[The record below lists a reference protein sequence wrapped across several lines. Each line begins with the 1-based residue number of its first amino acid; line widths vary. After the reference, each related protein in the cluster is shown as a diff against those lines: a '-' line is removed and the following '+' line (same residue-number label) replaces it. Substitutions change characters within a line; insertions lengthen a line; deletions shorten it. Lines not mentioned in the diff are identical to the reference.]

1 MYKLSFYNSANYN
14 SYSEARDAGAVHTT
28 GSPLDMFANRTV
40 FYDTLEIIHA
50 QAKCL
55 GAASTLVAGVVLE
68 PQGLFVTL
76 DHIREQ
82 WDKQDGSEVKL

>member
-1 MYKLSFYNSANYN
+1 MYKLSFYNGAHYS

-28 GSPLDMFANRTV
+28 GSPLDMFANRSV

-55 GAASTLVAGVVLE
+55 NASRSLVVGVILE

-82 WDKQDGSEVKL
+82 WDKQDGSEVRL